1 MIKIR
6 DVSKKYG
13 KQIALNKLNLEIKES
28 EFFGILGPNG
38 AGKTTIS
45 KLISTLILPNGGSIN
60 IDNEIL
66 TRDSVHI
73 KKKISL
79 MSQEYSLRNDMTV
92 SQIME
97 LQGRLYQIPK
107 EKRLRKTNELL
118 EFCDL
123 IKEKDKKVR
132 NLSGGMKRK
141 LMISRALLTEPKI
154 LLLDEPTVGLDPISR
169 RHIWKLLRN
178 LNENGLTI
186 ILTTH
191 YIEEAQLL
199 CDRVAMLNK
208 GKLINCKV
216 PKQFIDELGNIAVD
230 VYENNEIKNY
240 YFNKKDDAIRFVNIL
255 ENRFEIRST
264 TLEDVFIEVVGE
276 RIDA

>member
-6 DVSKKYG
+6 DVIKKYG

-28 EFFGILGPNG
+28 EFFAILGPNG

-79 MSQEYSLRNDMTV
+79 MSQEYSLRNDMKV

-123 IKEKDKKVR
+123 INEKDKKVR